1 MTLQP
6 VGRFRGTNAVVT
18 GGAHGIGRACAIRL
32 AAEGALVAV
41 ADLDQAA
48 ARVVRDHL
56 PDGLG
61 SHLSLAMD
69 VTDSPS
75 VEQAIGQAADEL
87 GQIDVSVTVAGGD
100 TEHGRFEDID
110 DEVWTRMLEL
120 NLLGGRRF
128 IKETNQHLRSSARD
142 LAVVS

>member
-18 GGAHGIGRACAIRL
+18 GGAHGIGRACAMRL

-56 PDGLG
+56 PDGFG
-61 SHLSLAMD
+61 PHLALAMD
-69 VTDSPS
+69 VTNSSS
-75 VEQAIGQAADEL
+75 VEQAIGRAADDWSTWPAA
-87 GQIDVSVTVAGGD
+87 IPS
-100 TEHGRFEDID
+100 TEGSKTSTMKYGHACWR
-110 DEVWTRMLEL
+110 
-120 NLLGGRRF
+120 
-128 IKETNQHLRSSARD
+128 
-142 LAVVS
+142 